1 MAALD
6 TSKRLFPRAWKVVVQ
21 TSDTQAIDVS
31 GLDIE
36 FEILRS
42 LKPTPNR
49 AVVKVHNLNESHRGE
64 LLKRNKPDG
73 PNGRSVPVFVQ
84 VEAGYNDK
92 THVLL
97 SANLREVAS
106 KRERDEW
113 ITTLSMDDGGTAVR
127 GARFPE
133 GGIQFTKGTP
143 IGQVLRKACAALG
156 VGLGNAGDYE
166 TNAEVFGWGK
176 TLPHTMTLTGS
187 AFDSLRRVIDSIGIT
202 FSIQN
207 GVLQLLPKGKPFFQ
221 TAVFLSP
228 DTGLLDS
235 PEAAIDSTVSLGFA
249 REARGQP
256 GTQKPPTPK
265 NTGILKAKAMLI
277 PGLVPGAV
285 VRLESLAFKG
295 NYEISEVKSTGASWD
310 KSRWHNEMVLRSYI
324 T

>member
-1 MAALD
+1 M
-6 TSKRLFPRAWKVVVQ
+6 TVQ
-21 TSDTQAIDVS
+21 TTASDAIDVS

-36 FEILRS
+36 FKILRS

-49 AVVKVHNLNESHRGE
+49 AVVTVWNMNESHRGQ

-73 PNGRSVPVFVQ
+73 PNGKPVPVAVQ
-84 VEAGYNDK
+84 VEAGYQGKN
-92 THVLL
+92 HVLL

-106 KRERDEW
+106 RREGNNW
-113 ITTLSMDDGGTAVR
+113 KTMLSMDDGGAAVR
-127 GARFPE
+127 SARFPQ
-133 GGIQFTKGTP
+133 GGIQFTKGVP
-143 IGQVLRKACAALG
+143 VGQVLRQACAALG
-156 VGLGNAGDYE
+156 VGLGNAGDFE

-187 AFDSLRRVIDSIGIT
+187 AYDGLKRVIDSIGVT

-221 TAVFLSP
+221 TAILLSP

-249 REARGQP
+249 REARGKP
-256 GTQKPPTPK
+256 GTQNPPTPK
-265 NTGILKAKAMLI
+265 NTGILKAKAMLL

-295 NYEISEVKSTGASWD
+295 NYEISEVEYDGASWD
-310 KSRWHNEMVLRSYI
+310 KSRWTATMVLRSYL